1 MSVQKVNNSNK
12 ILYFIV
18 VSILGI
24 ICLSS
29 LITIFVLSFYDKT
42 VPESLIVLGS
52 VSVGALS
59 SVVSAQPNGS

>member
-1 MSVQKVNNSNK
+1 MSVQKVNNNNK

-29 LITIFVLSFYDKT
+29 LITIFVLSFYDKA